1 MMYQYGRHMEDTG
14 NKQMNRGY
22 CKALYNQRNKDETII
37 MIIKKRL
44 FGVGSEGITED
55 LPPEERRINVINELN
70 KKFGLIAVCLPFNQ
84 NLEKLNVNYITTDCI
99 FKISRYPV
107 AIILTWFIIDILSHR
122 RCLHDYQRRRLT
134 E

>member
-55 LPPEERRINVINELN
+55 LPPEERRIDVINELN
-70 KKFGLIAVCLPFNQ
+70 KKFGFN
-84 NLEKLNVNYITTDCI
+84 
-99 FKISRYPV
+99 
-107 AIILTWFIIDILSHR
+107 
-122 RCLHDYQRRRLT
+122 RCMFT
-134 E
+134 F